1 MAQVD
6 VENGDDENGNMR
18 SFNVIYS
25 SRHDLIIKLFISD
38 NFDEKSE
45 AYNKAHDE
53 VQSLTGSKGRPSVK
67 LL

>member
-1 MAQVD
+1 M
-6 VENGDDENGNMR
+6 
-18 SFNVIYS
+18 
-25 SRHDLIIKLFISD
+25 IIKLFISD

-53 VQSLTGSKGRPSVK
+53 VQSLTGAKGRANVK